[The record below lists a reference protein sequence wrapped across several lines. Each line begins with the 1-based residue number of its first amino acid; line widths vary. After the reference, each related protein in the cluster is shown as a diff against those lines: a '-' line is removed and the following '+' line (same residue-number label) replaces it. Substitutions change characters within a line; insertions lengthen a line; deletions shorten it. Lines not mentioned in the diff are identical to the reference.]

1 MKKTNLK
8 TLFSGIAIAGALMAI
23 PVSTF
28 AANASSTATVRING
42 DGIVHVINA
51 EVTSIS
57 GNIINAVTRF
67 KNSVVNWAF
76 TTNTSTTI
84 AANNSLTGT
93 TTDIHVGDRLKV
105 NGLVSAFGSTISV
118 QANAI
123 KDITSMASWRVKSGT
138 IQSITTA
145 NGTFVLK
152 QDDKLVT
159 VQTNASTT
167 FILGN
172 KIGSQTA
179 STTPM
184 TFALLAVNSKVMVS
198 GIMSADGTS
207 MTATKVIVKETNDN
221 KSKHE
226 WKKEWKD
233 AWKSNRESTRESMK
247 EDNEKGD
254 KDQSHDRQSFLKS
267 NLGISF
273 GNR

>member
-1 MKKTNLK
+1 MKTSNLK

-28 AANASSTATVRING
+28 AANASTAASVRING

-76 TTNTSTTI
+76 TTNASTTI

-93 TTDIHVGDRLKV
+93 TSDISVGDRLKV

-138 IQSITTA
+138 VQSVNAA

-152 QDDKLVT
+152 QNDKLVT
-159 VQTNASTT
+159 VQTNASTIFT
-167 FILGN
+167 LGN
-172 KIGSQTA
+172 TTA
-179 STTPM
+179 ST
-184 TFALLAVNSKVMVS
+184 LAGLTLNSKVMVS
-198 GIMSADGTS
+198 GVMSADGTS
-207 MTATKVIVKETNDN
+207 MNASKVNVKVASDN

-233 AWKSNRESTRESMK
+233 AWKSNK
-247 EDNEKGD
+247 DNEKGD
-254 KDQSHDRQSFLKS
+254 KGQSHDRQSFLKS
-267 NLGISF
+267 NLGISL

>member
-1 MKKTNLK
+1 MKTSNLK

-28 AANASSTATVRING
+28 AANATTSAAVRING

-76 TTNTSTTI
+76 TTNASTTI
-84 AANNSLTGT
+84 AANNSLTAT
-93 TTDIHVGDRLKV
+93 TTDIRVGDRLKV

-118 QANAI
+118 QANTI

-138 IQSITTA
+138 VQSVNIA

-167 FILGN
+167 FALAN
-172 KIGSQTA
+172 KIGNQTA

-184 TFALLAVNSKVMVS
+184 TLALLTVNSKVMVS
-198 GIMSADGTS
+198 GVTNADGTS
-207 MTATKVIVKETNDN
+207 MTATKVTVKVTNDN

-233 AWKSNRESTRESMK
+233 AWKNSK
-247 EDNEKGD
+247 DNEKGN
-254 KDQSHDRQSFLKS
+254 KDQSHDHQSYLKS
-267 NLGISF
+267 NLGISL

>member
-1 MKKTNLK
+1 MKTSNLK

-28 AANASSTATVRING
+28 AANASTTAAVRING
-42 DGIVHVINA
+42 DGMVHVINA

-76 TTNTSTTI
+76 TTNASTTI

-93 TTDIHVGDRLKV
+93 TADIGVGDRLKV

-138 IQSITTA
+138 VQSVNTA

-167 FILGN
+167 FTLAN
-172 KIGSQTA
+172 KTA
-179 STTPM
+179 STTPV
-184 TFALLAVNSKVMVS
+184 TLALLTVNSKVMVS
-198 GIMSADGTS
+198 GVMNAEGTS
-207 MTATKVIVKETNDN
+207 MTATKVTVKKTDDN

-233 AWKSNRESTRESMK
+233 AWKSNHESMKESRK
-247 EDNEKGD
+247 EDNEKDD
-254 KDQSHDRQSFLKS
+254 KNHNDRQSLLNS

>member
-1 MKKTNLK
+1 MKTSNLK

-28 AANASSTATVRING
+28 AANATTTANVRING
-42 DGIVHVINA
+42 DGMVHVINA

-76 TTNTSTTI
+76 TTNASTTI

-93 TTDIHVGDRLKV
+93 TADIRIGDRLKV

-118 QANAI
+118 QADKI

-138 IQSITTA
+138 VQSVNTA

-167 FILGN
+167 FTLG
-172 KIGSQTA
+172 STTA
-179 STTPM
+179 ST
-184 TFALLAVNSKVMVS
+184 LAGLTLNSKVMVS
-198 GIMSADGTS
+198 GVTSADGTS
-207 MTATKVIVKETNDN
+207 MTASKVNVKATNDN

-233 AWKSNRESTRESMK
+233 AWKSNK
-247 EDNEKGD
+247 DNEKGD
-254 KDQSHDRQSFLKS
+254 KGQSHDRQSFLKS
-267 NLGISF
+267 NLGISL

>member
-1 MKKTNLK
+1 MKTSNLK
-8 TLFSGIAIAGALMAI
+8 TLFSGIAIAIAGALMAI

-28 AANASSTATVRING
+28 AANASTTAAVRING
-42 DGIVHVINA
+42 DGMVHVINA

-76 TTNTSTTI
+76 TTNASTTI
-84 AANNSLTGT
+84 AVNNSLTGT
-93 TTDIHVGDRLKV
+93 TTDISVGDRLKV

-123 KDITSMASWRVKSGT
+123 KDITSMTSWRVKSGT
-138 IQSITTA
+138 VESVNTA

-152 QDDKLVT
+152 HDDKLVT

-167 FILGN
+167 FTLAN
-172 KIGSQTA
+172 KTA

-184 TFALLAVNSKVMVS
+184 TLIGLTVNSKVMVS
-198 GIMSADGTS
+198 GIMNAEGTS
-207 MTATKVIVKETNDN
+207 MTATKVAVKATSDN

-233 AWKSNRESTRESMK
+233 AWKSNRESMK
-247 EDNEKGD
+247 EDNEKGND
-254 KDQSHDRQSFLKS
+254 NHNDRQSLLNS